1 MEHFKNIKWIVSQKP
16 GTLGGLLL
24 FAISYMIFLTKTSE
38 ARSYTENF
46 LFAAIFLTSSLLI
59 AHSLTW
65 LTKKVTNKV
74 QILKVNSILRDPIA
88 AKILKLINEAGEE
101 ILSNELFNSGLA
113 SPIDINQLSANLDI
127 PVDDIRYFI
136 IRFREANWL
145 IYSPEGDVYGV
156 SDYGIKIMRKK
167 RLI

>member
-1 MEHFKNIKWIVSQKP
+1 
-16 GTLGGLLL
+16 
-24 FAISYMIFLTKTSE
+24 MIFLTKTSE